1 MASDALQHCKG
12 KLKIKFIINIHEQC
26 LKIVSATPNN
36 KQIFIDCL
44 DKGFR
49 KFIKNKV
56 VSTNTNS
63 LKLARLLAEYTDF
76 LLRQRN
82 KIVEDTD
89 FQENINKIMIIYNYL
104 EDKDI
109 FEKIYNKLLA
119 KRLVNQWHTSNDN
132 EELVIKKLQVVH
144 HSEHILK
151 MQQVLQDFYL
161 SNNITNEYQLYC
173 KKQNFSSIRFSVMVF
188 NSHSFSLCNS
198 SSLTL
203 PNKLER
209 ILNSFTEFYNCYH
222 TGRKLICLYEYSK
235 GEIQTLFTKEKYY
248 LQVSTYQMTI
258 ILLFN
263 NMSLWKVKDIED
275 QTEINT
281 KLLLQ
286 ILCGLLKSKL
296 FICTELDQNKVEE
309 DLKETDINTNYTI
322 KLNDS
327 FTSKKC
333 RKKLNKPVEPNDT
346 EALVKA
352 IDRDLKVGVVGDFDG
367 QVQDAFAHI
376 NQILVEQYY
385 ADYII

>member
-44 DKGFR
+44 DK
-49 KFIKNKV
+49 
-56 VSTNTNS
+56 
-63 LKLARLLAEYTDF
+63 
-76 LLRQRN
+76 
-82 KIVEDTD
+82 
-89 FQENINKIMIIYNYL
+89 IIYNYL